1 MRRRNTQ
8 ILIGIAILAALAI
21 TLIIP
26 AGGAK
31 LGKED
36 FDLGLDLRG
45 GTQLVYQADLS
56 VLGEDESPSDA
67 MKAIKDIVK
76 KRIDKYGV
84 SEPIVQLG
92 GGGDDRR
99 LIVQL
104 PGVSDLDEAMKLIG
118 ETAQLEFKEQKLDEA
133 GIPVLDE
140 QGNPEWIVATATGID
155 GQEKA
160 LTGQYLKRNAHLEL
174 TGQLNEPVVAF
185 EWDEEGAKLFEQIT
199 GRLIGKPLGIFLDE
213 ELISA
218 PTVRSVIKDKG
229 VIEGVPLKR
238 ARRLAIQLNTGALP
252 VPLGRWEG
260 DEFLTNEPLMT
271 DKVDATLGKDSLNKS
286 LVAGLVGG
294 AMLLLFM
301 LLYYRLPGSLACGA
315 LLIYGVLVLAAYKV
329 FPGFTLTLAGIAG
342 FILSLGMAVDANV
355 LIFERMKEEIRRGRT
370 PGAAVEHGF
379 NRAWPAI
386 RDGNVSTFITCGIL
400 YWFGSELGASP
411 VQGFALTLGIGVAI
425 SMFSAIVVT
434 RSFLRFIVGTRW
446 ANRLSAFK
454 VGEG

>member
-67 MKAIKDIVK
+67 MEAIKDIVK
-76 KRIDKYGV
+76 KRIDRYGV
-84 SEPIVQLG
+84 SEPIVQLS
-92 GGGDDRR
+92 DDR

-104 PGVSDLDEAMKLIG
+104 PGVSDLEEAMSLIG

-140 QGNPEWIVATATGID
+140 QGNPEWIVAMATGSD

-199 GRLIGKPLGIFLDE
+199 RRLIDKPLGIFLDE
-213 ELISA
+213 ELISD
-218 PTVRSVIKDKG
+218 PIVRAVIKDKG

-294 AMLLLFM
+294 AILLLFM
-301 LLYYRLPGSLACGA
+301 LLYYRLPGLLACGA

-355 LIFERMKEEIRRGRT
+355 LIFERMKEELRRGRT

-446 ANRLSAFK
+446 APRLSAFK